1 MTEHDSPT
9 PDPDKADSP
18 GSAPIPVSSV
28 SRDDLARSHPEL
40 VERIA
45 ALTEDE
51 VDYIAEQVSD
61 ALHEIYWLVVRT
73 AVAEFFASDDE

>member
-1 MTEHDSPT
+1 MTEHDSPAR
-9 PDPDKADSP
+9 DPDET
-18 GSAPIPVSSV
+18 GSAPIPVSWV

-40 VERIA
+40 AGRIA

-51 VDYIAEQVSD
+51 VDYIAEQISD

-73 AVAEFFASDDE
+73 AVAEFFATDDE